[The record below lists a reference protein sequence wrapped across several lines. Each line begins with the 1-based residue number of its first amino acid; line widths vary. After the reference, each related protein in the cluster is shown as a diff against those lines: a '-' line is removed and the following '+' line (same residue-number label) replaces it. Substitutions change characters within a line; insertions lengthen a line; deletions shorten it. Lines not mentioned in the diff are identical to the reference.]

1 MFLYNRL
8 EEEVYSTTMSTWV
21 EPLWI
26 GAHIELMYRIS
37 AHFSQSGL
45 EPFNMHGIYRC
56 LDTNTLM
63 HHLLHF
69 IMSHFKK
76 KVSGENEIHTF
87 SSTMIRCKNMSE
99 LGSFMSVGCFHIRT
113 TLTIAFVRWLNSQV
127 SHNQDS
133 SCNWFPP

>member
-1 MFLYNRL
+1 
-8 EEEVYSTTMSTWV
+8 
-21 EPLWI
+21 
-26 GAHIELMYRIS
+26 MYRIS

-87 SSTMIRCKNMSE
+87 SSTMTRCKNMSE

-113 TLTIAFVRWLNSQV
+113 TLTTAFVRWLNSQV

-133 SCNWFPP
+133 SSNWFPGHKHERVGKTEGQIWMDTYDNSINYGLMYL